1 MSRKKTTD
9 EFLRQFGLETL
20 KELPSLDLY
29 SDEEAKSSMDVLNKE
44 LEELESTYN
53 FYMEEARAISNK
65 IMFLKR
71 IISEINA

>member
-1 MSRKKTTD
+1 MNNKVKEICKSLNFISDNSR
-9 EFLRQFGLETL
+9 
-20 KELPSLDLY
+20 
-29 SDEEAKSSMDVLNKE
+29 AI
-44 LEELESTYN
+44 EELESTYN